1 MVPALRGLLQT
12 NKCIVKYTKVSMK
25 RNHMVRSIKQIL
37 NEELTAAD
45 KRDIEKIARRQA
57 QIIIDRVVGPDFGK
71 TIKDEVEKA
80 LGSKA
85 TRDEIAEVVEVVLK
99 RLHRE
104 LAAGKK

>member
-1 MVPALRGLLQT
+1 
-12 NKCIVKYTKVSMK
+12 MK
-25 RNHMVRSIKQIL
+25 RNRMVRSIKQIL

-57 QIIIDRVVGPDFGK
+57 QIAIDRAIGPDLSK

-85 TRDEIAEVVEVVLK
+85 TRDEIADVAEAVLK

>member
-1 MVPALRGLLQT
+1 MRR
-12 NKCIVKYTKVSMK
+12 IIS
-25 RNHMVRSIKQIL
+25 
-37 NEELTAAD
+37 EELTAAD

-57 QIIIDRVVGPDFGK
+57 QIAIDRVIGPDLGK
-71 TIKDEVEKA
+71 TIRDEVEKA

-85 TRDEIAEVVEVVLK
+85 TRDEIADVAEAVLK

>member
-1 MVPALRGLLQT
+1 MKNLR
-12 NKCIVKYTKVSMK
+12 NKKD
-25 RNHMVRSIKQIL
+25 IL
-37 NEELTAAD
+37 IFLSEELTAAD

-57 QIIIDRVVGPDFGK
+57 QIAIDRAIGPDLSK

-85 TRDEIAEVVEVVLK
+85 TRDEIADVAEAVLK

>member
-1 MVPALRGLLQT
+1 MRR
-12 NKCIVKYTKVSMK
+12 IIS
-25 RNHMVRSIKQIL
+25 
-37 NEELTAAD
+37 EELTAAD

-57 QIIIDRVVGPDFGK
+57 QIAVDRAIGPDLGK
-71 TIKDEVEKA
+71 TIRDEVEKV

-85 TRDEIAEVVEVVLK
+85 TRDEIADVAEAVLK